1 MFDSGRH
8 RCVLFDVDGTIA
20 ETEGQAHLPAFN
32 RALEEAGLS
41 WRWSRDD
48 YKRLL
53 KTAGGFERLLRF
65 AQESGHDPDSV
76 ADKLKQVHVAK
87 NRHFADLLASGK
99 VKPRKGFAELV
110 MALARN
116 NIAWGVVTTTSRS
129 NWQALWTHSL
139 TPLHLPPPIVVVVG
153 EDVAEKKPDPEAY
166 QLALDRLRLSAR
178 QACAIEDSRN
188 GMIAARMAGL
198 PVAIVRS
205 EFFGDERFDEAA
217 IVVNELS
224 ELLGVL
230 EASTR
235 SVRVA

>member
-1 MFDSGRH
+1 MFIPGQH

-32 RALEEAGLS
+32 KALEEAGMS
-41 WRWSRDD
+41 WRWSRED

-53 KTAGGFERLLRF
+53 KTAGGFERLQRY
-65 AQESGHDPDSV
+65 AEEAGHDPDGMD
-76 ADKLKQVHVAK
+76 ALLRQVHLSK
-87 NRHFADLLASGK
+87 NRHFAKIMASG
-99 VKPRKGFAELV
+99 VVQARQGFRELV

-129 NWQALWTHSL
+129 NWDALWTHTLSPLGL
-139 TPLHLPPPIVVVVG
+139 TEPVVIVTG
-153 EDVAEKKPDPEAY
+153 EDVEAKKPDPEAY
-166 QLALDRLRLSAR
+166 MIALERLRMTTR
-178 QACAIEDSRN
+178 QCCAIEDSRN

-217 IVVNELS
+217 IVVNELG

-235 SVRVA
+235 SLRIA